1 MWAEVERLRR
11 ERYGEPRYDDLRMEL
26 VARTIRPGHPTG
38 SHDPSPRPAGR
49 LVTRTDRIG
58 LALLAG
64 GVGLALV
71 NLVTWALGLSVG
83 GVRPALSGALM
94 AAGLVALAV
103 GVVRGM
109 RTDEDE

>member
-1 MWAEVERLRR
+1 M
-11 ERYGEPRYDDLRMEL
+11 
-26 VARTIRPGHPTG
+26 
-38 SHDPSPRPAGR
+38 
-49 LVTRTDRIG
+49 TRTDRIG

-71 NLVTWALGLSVG
+71 NVVTWALGVDVG

-103 GVVRGM
+103 GVVRGL
-109 RTDEDE
+109 RQSGEE